1 MSATEEALKIWKAL
15 KPMVNR
21 QIEDKTRSSVRAK
34 KMTVTTPPVN
44 GVVGVTE
51 TFCPEIF
58 VPCSAS
64 LSDLRV
70 GDAVWVWYFFNNAST
85 MIVLSRGNGQFSME
99 NADGDSFF
107 VIPEMFGAVGDG
119 VADDTDAINAALQ
132 ASRVVILPPNTY
144 RTTKPIYLH
153 SYNSLIGVDK
163 YKSRIY
169 NTGLGY
175 MKNAVV
181 CGIVDG
187 DSNPNGIK
195 YTPSVPFTK
204 VSEYVFT
211 SSRTFTPD
219 DLVHF
224 KVAGNDDGYSQL
236 LSTSTYIITA
246 SNGTYTTFDPIPDN
260 AELHAYAD
268 VSGDSH
274 TLPSYTAFGTLVEN
288 LTIEHLP
295 TGSGMYCLFL
305 CGGRQTVRNVR
316 TVGNTGLASNLSIHN
331 LWENIECVSY
341 GDNLDCAEYIYN
353 TVYRNIAVRKSSVTA
368 QTLHTQLAFGRGHD
382 ILVDHYTSNIEN
394 PLACSYTSD
403 ILFVDSSIS
412 ADRIDY
418 GALTKADFLRCD
430 MLSSAPMSLA
440 PVSFKECVL
449 RNPSISQGQG
459 TFEKCT
465 SSNANLTATAKSVLH
480 LPEYEKHIF
489 RRVVSLSFWAVPAFD
504 NAYYAR
510 AVGSGLSVSNG
521 SASVSASREIVL
533 AVKNDGAIYVSSDGG
548 AYTATSWSPSDT
560 FTMSGTITYLEQDS
574 LVGTIPA

>member
-34 KMTVTTPPVN
+34 KMAVTTPPVN

-119 VADDTDAINAALQ
+119 MADDTDAINAALQ

-195 YTPSVPFTK
+195 HTPSVPFTK

-211 SSRTFTPD
+211 SSRTFAPD

-236 LSTSTYIITA
+236 LSTSTYITTVDG
-246 SNGTYTTFDPIPDN
+246 NTYTTFDPIPDN

-305 CGGRQTVRNVR
+305 CGVRQTVRNVR

-331 LWENIECVSY
+331 L
-341 GDNLDCAEYIYN
+341 YIIR
-353 TVYRNIAVRKSSVTA
+353 VDGHRAR
-368 QTLHTQLAFGRGHD
+368 LHV
-382 ILVDHYTSNIEN
+382 ILLYLIND
-394 PLACSYTSD
+394 
-403 ILFVDSSIS
+403 
-412 ADRIDY
+412 
-418 GALTKADFLRCD
+418 LR
-430 MLSSAPMSLA
+430 
-440 PVSFKECVL
+440 
-449 RNPSISQGQG
+449 R
-459 TFEKCT
+459 
-465 SSNANLTATAKSVLH
+465 
-480 LPEYEKHIF
+480 
-489 RRVVSLSFWAVPAFD
+489 
-504 NAYYAR
+504 
-510 AVGSGLSVSNG
+510 
-521 SASVSASREIVL
+521 
-533 AVKNDGAIYVSSDGG
+533 
-548 AYTATSWSPSDT
+548 
-560 FTMSGTITYLEQDS
+560 
-574 LVGTIPA
+574 

>member
-211 SSRTFTPD
+211 SSRTFSPD

-224 KVAGNDDGYSQL
+224 KVSGNDDGYSQL

-246 SNGTYTTFDPIPDN
+246 NNGTYTTFDPIPDN

-418 GALTKADFLRCD
+418 GALTKAYFLRCD
-430 MLSSAPMSLA
+430 MLSSAPMALA

-465 SSNANLTATAKSVLH
+465 SINANLTATAKSVLH
-480 LPEYEKHIF
+480 LSGYEKHIF
-489 RRVVSLSFWAVPAFD
+489 RRVVSLSSWTVPAFD

-510 AVGSGLSVSNG
+510 AVGPGLSVSNG

-560 FTMSGTITYLEQDS
+560 FTLSGTITYLEQDS